1 MPTNDLRQRTK
12 SFALEVI
19 KTINKLPQG
28 KTTDIVGRQLL
39 RSATSVGANYR
50 AACMAR
56 SRADFIAKMGLVQE
70 EVDESV
76 YWIEISMESG
86 IVQANELGPLQR
98 EGIEILSIAISSI
111 KTAKRHLD
119 QSIPSLDSQFSFC
132 ISHSAFY

>member
-1 MPTNDLRQRTK
+1 MFSAECRLWGGTSKMPTNDLRQRTK

-19 KTINKLPQG
+19 KVIDKLPQG
-28 KTTDIVGRQLL
+28 RTTDVVGRQLL

-56 SRADFIAKMGLVQE
+56 SRADFIAKMGIVQE

-76 YWIEISMESG
+76 YWIEILIESG
-86 IVQANELGPLQR
+86 IVRPEELGPLKP

-111 KTAKRHLD
+111 KTARKN
-119 QSIPSLDSQFSFC
+119 QN
-132 ISHSAFY
+132 